1 MCGAGWVEENQG
13 APLTV
18 YLKSEEYHRL
28 GFCDH
33 GAGGPNHGACGC
45 GAGACGYGV
54 GACGCDPATWLDE
67 DEAIV

>member
-45 GAGACGYGV
+45 
-54 GACGCDPATWLDE
+54 DPTAWLDE